1 MDDWINSLIETLG
14 AAGVALLMFLEN
26 IFPPIP
32 SELIMPLA
40 GYAAADGRTSLPLVI
55 AAGVAGTCAG
65 AGCWYSL
72 GRWLGE
78 ERLKQWAYRH
88 GRWITLSPD
97 DIERLDSWFEKHGGW
112 TIPVGHLLPGIRTLV
127 SIPAGVFAMR
137 PLRFAALTILGFGI
151 WTGALA
157 MAGWWLGRNFSSVE
171 RWLGP
176 VSTTIMA
183 AILLIYI
190 YRVITFRAK
199 TSS

>member
-1 MDDWINSLIETLG
+1 
-14 AAGVALLMFLEN
+14 
-26 IFPPIP
+26 
-32 SELIMPLA
+32 MPLA

-65 AGCWYSL
+65 AGCWYGL

-78 ERLKQWAYRH
+78 ERLTQWARRH
-88 GRWITLSPD
+88 GRWITLSPN
-97 DIERLDSWFEKHGGW
+97 DIEWLDRWFEKHGGW
-112 TIPVGHLLPGIRTLV
+112 AIPVGHLLPGIRTLV

-137 PLRFAALTILGFGI
+137 PLRFAVLTILGSGI
-151 WTGALA
+151 WTGTLA
-157 MAGWWLGRNFSSVE
+157 MAGWWLGQNFSSVE

>member
-55 AAGVAGTCAG
+55 AAGIAGTCAG
-65 AGCWYSL
+65 AGCWYGL

-78 ERLKQWAYRH
+78 ERLKRWARRH

-97 DIERLDSWFEKHGGW
+97 DIEWLDSWFEKHGGW
-112 TIPVGHLLPGIRTLV
+112 AIPVGHLLPGIRTLV
-127 SIPAGVFAMR
+127 SIPAGVFVMR
-137 PLRFAALTILGFGI
+137 PLRFAVLTILGSGI
-151 WTGALA
+151 WTSALA
-157 MAGWWLGRNFSSVE
+157 IAGWWLGQNFSSVE